1 MSIAELAAQLRSGTI
16 EDRALAEYADE
27 YAQAEKVFRN
37 KKDD

>member
-1 MSIAELAAQLRSGTI
+1 MSIVELAAQLRAGTI
-16 EDRALAEYADE
+16 QDSALADYADE

>member
-1 MSIAELAAQLRSGTI
+1 MSIDELAAQLRAGTI
-16 EDRALAEYADE
+16 QDSALADYADE